1 MRKPIQILLVVV
13 LVALLGGIVVS
24 YQQYKK
30 AQANF
35 ATLQADSDA
44 TRARY
49 TEAINEIATIQ
60 DSLNAIVMKA
70 PGTHLDA
77 ADLDVEHRLT
87 ETGGDRAL
95 AHIAVIKAGIER
107 AKTRIEQLAAS
118 LKKNNI
124 KMAGLQKM
132 IDNLS
137 ASVAEKESQVASLNV
152 RVDSLQTQV
161 AGLSTTVDQQTATI
175 EDKRRELGTVYYVAA
190 SKKTLTEAGIL
201 VAKGGVLGLGKTLK
215 PTGKI
220 DEARFTALDTD
231 HDTVIHIPAAK
242 AKVVSD
248 QPLTSYELLPAG
260 GEMELRITDPAA
272 FRTVRHVVIVTT

>member
-70 PGTHLDA
+70 PGTRLDA
-77 ADLDVEHRLT
+77 SDLDVEHRLT

-95 AHIAVIKAGIER
+95 AHIAVIRAGIER
-107 AKTRIEQLAAS
+107 AKSRIEQLAAN
-118 LKKNNI
+118 LKKANI
-124 KMAGLQKM
+124 RMAGLTKM
-132 IDNLS
+132 IDNLK
-137 ASVAEKESQVASLNV
+137 AAVAEKESQVASLNV

-161 AGLSTTVDQQTATI
+161 AGLNTTVEQQTQTI
-175 EDKRRELGTVYYVAA
+175 EDKRRELGTIYYVAA

-201 VAKGGVLGLGKTLK
+201 EAKGGVLGLGKTLK
-215 PTGKI
+215 PTGRI
-220 DEARFTALDTD
+220 DEARFTAMDTD
-231 HDTVIHIPAAK
+231 RETVIHIPAAK
-242 AKVVSD
+242 AKVVSA

-260 GEMELRITDPAA
+260 GELELRITDPAA